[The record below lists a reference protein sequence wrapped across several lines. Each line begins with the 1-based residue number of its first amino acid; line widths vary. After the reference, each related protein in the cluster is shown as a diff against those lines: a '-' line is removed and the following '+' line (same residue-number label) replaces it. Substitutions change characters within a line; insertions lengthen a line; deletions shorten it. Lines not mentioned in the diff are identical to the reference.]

1 MSTIYIN
8 GTERGIWAR
17 IDPITP
23 VKAYK
28 VGGSIYATPRAAANK
43 MAWGLILNKYTEIE
57 PAVKLE
63 DVKRVGQYECDCPP
77 DHERGGYGQII
88 QFRHE
93 ACQLHQRKTGYFARL
108 HARLVSIILAR
119 YDAQARKAENDR

>member
-8 GTERGIWAR
+8 GTERGIWAS

-43 MAWGLILNKYTEIE
+43 MAWGLILNKYSNIVSDESIQH
-57 PAVKLE
+57 VRK
-63 DVKRVGQYECDCPP
+63 VGRYECKCLSDHDRDEYGRVFGYKYAFCP
-77 DHERGGYGQII
+77 
-88 QFRHE
+88 
-93 ACQLHQRKTGYFARL
+93 LHRRKAGYFARL